1 METRHGSIVRRK
13 ELSRLSIVFE
23 QFAAAGRR
31 TEVSLGWG
39 EHLPEWSQRCGYV
52 HFMRS
57 ETAKSVDAYL
67 AAVESGSARDALS
80 RLRSIIRE
88 EAPDAE
94 EVISYG
100 IPTYKLNKTMM
111 SFAAFKNHCSLFPG
125 YTVQEFADQLK
136 AYKISKGTIQFT
148 PGNPLPEPLVRAIVQ
163 ARFWP
168 KS

>member
-1 METRHGSIVRRK
+1 MR
-13 ELSRLSIVFE
+13 
-23 QFAAAGRR
+23 
-31 TEVSLGWG
+31 
-39 EHLPEWSQRCGYV
+39 PEP
-52 HFMRS
+52 
-57 ETAKSVDAYL
+57 AKSVDDYL
-67 AAVESGSARDALS
+67 AAVESDSARDALL
-80 RLRSIIRE
+80 RLRSIIRD

-100 IPTYKLNKTMM
+100 IPTYKLNKAMI
-111 SFAAFKNHCSLFPG
+111 SYAAFKSHCSFFPG

-148 PGNPLPEPLVRAIVQ
+148 PENPLPEALVRAIVQ